1 MFRINWQLERAQ
13 TESKGGC
20 KKPSGRTWDLS
31 VFAYFMSLT
40 SSAIDHSATAPLTFF
55 SLDAEIIKNSLGVD
69 FSERDG
75 GRRFLEV
82 LAQGQGRGHL
92 EVATLD
98 PGKLETGQ
106 AFECWGRSYNFKEHN
121 SKSTSKREFY

>member
-1 MFRINWQLERAQ
+1 MAVKSRGGEPGIFRFSLIL
-13 TESKGGC
+13 C
-20 KKPSGRTWDLS
+20 LS
-31 VFAYFMSLT
+31 QVAPKTTRLLR
-40 SSAIDHSATAPLTFF
+40 PLTFF

-121 SKSTSKREFY
+121 SKSTSKREFTD